1 MRYQLFDD
9 QHDGEGEVKAGKQ
22 KNTKAEIEQWI
33 TDNARAHGGINWRS
47 GYTVRFKNAD
57 YTYTWRKI
65 SDNSI
70 VKV

>member
-1 MRYQLFDD
+1 MRYQLFADNHD
-9 QHDGEGEVKAGKQ
+9 NDGEMPAGKK

-33 TDNARAHGGINWRS
+33 IDNARAHGGIDWRS
-47 GYTVRFKNAD
+47 GYTIRFKDAD